1 MLLGEGRYGSGKASW
16 TTALIL
22 MPFLDETESFK
33 RVGLWNSSVRGQSK
47 LWVGAKKEEN
57 CYYRLETV
65 DRNSTEIDGYSSF
78 GFYGCRYSIARH
90 FNIRSTFADRSMWA

>member
-33 RVGLWNSSVRGQSK
+33 RVGFWNSSVRGQSK
-47 LWVGAKKEEN
+47 LWVGAKKM
-57 CYYRLETV
+57 RTV
-65 DRNSTEIDGYSSF
+65 TIV
-78 GFYGCRYSIARH
+78 
-90 FNIRSTFADRSMWA
+90 